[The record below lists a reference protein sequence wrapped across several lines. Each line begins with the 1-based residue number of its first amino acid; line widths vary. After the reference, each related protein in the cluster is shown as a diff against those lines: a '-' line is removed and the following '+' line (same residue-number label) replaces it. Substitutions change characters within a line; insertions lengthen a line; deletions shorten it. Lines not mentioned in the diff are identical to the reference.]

1 MEREK
6 KRRILFLILF
16 YIFLMFVFVL
26 FLGGNIKY
34 NPTIRYS
41 VKSLFAGLDY
51 EKLVLHNNYDAQ
63 IDSPFL
69 TKEDLNKMD
78 LSNVDNLMIVAHPD
92 DETLWSAMEL
102 IKEDYLVLCITNGKE
117 TGNIRYNELTDVMKK
132 TNDKYIVLSY
142 PDAYKFRR
150 VDWKKVGVMD
160 YITKDIETVLLYKNW
175 NKVVTHNPE
184 GEYGHIHH
192 IYVNNITTGL
202 YNKYI
207 NKDTLF
213 YFTKYYD
220 KGELFRVDNYLS
232 PLTQQQVEEKMD
244 LLDLYKSQPG
254 AFVKYGQMIK
264 YEKIVNAKDFESS
277 I

>member
-16 YIFLMFVFVL
+16 YIFMMFVFVIL
-26 FLGGNIKY
+26 LGGNIKY

-51 EKLVLHNNYDAQ
+51 EKLVLHNNYDAD
-63 IDSPFL
+63 IKSSFL
-69 TKEDLNKMD
+69 TKDDLDKMD

-92 DETLWSAMEL
+92 DETLWGAMEL
-102 IKEDYLVLCITNGKE
+102 LSEDYLVLCITNGKE
-117 TGNIRYNELTDVMKK
+117 TGNIRYNELNNVMAK
-132 TNDKYIVLSY
+132 TNDKCIVLSY
-142 PDAYKFRR
+142 PDAYKFKR
-150 VDWKKVGVMD
+150 VDWKEAGLMD
-160 YITKDIETVLLYKNW
+160 YITKDIETVMLYKNW
-175 NKVVTHNPE
+175 NKIVTHNPE

-192 IYVNNITTGL
+192 IYVNNIISSL
-202 YNKYI
+202 YDKYI
-207 NKDTLF
+207 HNDTLY

-220 KGELFRVDNYLS
+220 KGELYKVDSMLPKLS
-232 PLTQQQVEEKMD
+232 QQQVEEKMD

-264 YEKIVNAKDFESS
+264 YEKLIKEKDFMGSV
-277 I
+277 